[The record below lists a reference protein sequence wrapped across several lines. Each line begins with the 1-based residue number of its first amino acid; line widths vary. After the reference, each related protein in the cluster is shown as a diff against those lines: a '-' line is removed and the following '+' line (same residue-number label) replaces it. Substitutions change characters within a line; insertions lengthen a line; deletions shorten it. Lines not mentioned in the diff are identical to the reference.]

1 MFFYTAIQGDDV
13 EEIDCCLN
21 WIHDKACIGYANRLK
36 KVYHLE
42 GLVQDLFGH
51 IGQSVSETQVIDM
64 LTAHT
69 WDFEPKTR

>member
-1 MFFYTAIQGDDV
+1 M
-13 EEIDCCLN
+13 
-21 WIHDKACIGYANRLK
+21 
-36 KVYHLE
+36 YHLE

-69 WDFEPKTR
+69 WDFEPKTRWVCLDTLDFIINLD